1 MQQDIIFPS
10 GTVSYYF
17 QRSVKD
23 LLQLYA
29 REHAVF
35 VTEEHIAALYP
46 YIFNERNVLLLP
58 SGESSKSI
66 ENIAMLAERLLGMEA
81 TRKTML
87 IGVGGGMITDI
98 TGFLASVYM
107 RGVRFGFVPTSLLA
121 MVDAAIGGKNGVN
134 LGLHKNILGSIRQPE
149 FILYDTP
156 LLQTLPEEE
165 WSNGFAEIIKY
176 ACLFDTALYDE
187 LSANT
192 LSYYMNDVAALNDV
206 VMRCVWWKNKV
217 VTEDEQEKS
226 IRKLLNFGHTMAHA
240 IENLYTLP
248 HGKAVAIGMV
258 VAVTISEDMG
268 CIEHGISLKLKEL
281 LQRYKLPTDIRI
293 DTGSVM
299 EILKMDKKRSGDAI
313 DYILLT
319 KIGSPVI
326 QTIPLKVI
334 EKALSAYE
342 SNH

>member
-10 GTVSYYF
+10 GTVRYYF
-17 QRSVKD
+17 QRSIEE
-23 LLQLYA
+23 LLELYA
-29 REHAVF
+29 MEHIVF
-35 VTEEHIAALYP
+35 VTDEHIAALHP
-46 YIFNERNVLLLP
+46 TIFNEKNVLLLP

-66 ENIAMLAERLLGMEA
+66 ENIAMLADRLLVMEA
-81 TRKTML
+81 TRKMVL
-87 IGVGGGMITDI
+87 IGVGGGVVTDI

-134 LGLHKNILGSIRQPE
+134 LGLHKNILGIIRQPE
-149 FILYDTP
+149 FILYDTQ

-176 ACLFDTALYDE
+176 ACLFDAELYDE
-187 LSANT
+187 LTENT
-192 LSYYMNDVAALNDV
+192 LVYYLNNAAALDNV
-206 VMRCVWWKNKV
+206 IMRCVGWKNKV
-217 VTEDEQEKS
+217 VAEDEQEKG

-240 IENLYTLP
+240 IENLYALP
-248 HGKAVAIGMV
+248 HGRAVAIGMV
-258 VAVTISEDMG
+258 VAVTISEETG
-268 CIEHGISLKLKEL
+268 CMEKGISLKLKEL
-281 LQRYKLPTDIRI
+281 LQRYKLPTNIGI
-293 DTGSVM
+293 EAGKVM
-299 EILKMDKKRSGDAI
+299 EILKMDKKRNGNAI

-326 QTIPLKVI
+326 QSIPLMVI